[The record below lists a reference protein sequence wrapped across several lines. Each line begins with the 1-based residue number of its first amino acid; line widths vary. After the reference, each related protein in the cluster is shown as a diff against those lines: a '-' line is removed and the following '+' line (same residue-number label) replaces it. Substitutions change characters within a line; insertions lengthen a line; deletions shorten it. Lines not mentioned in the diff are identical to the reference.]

1 LASLTGIHTIQAADG
16 EIDQEECM
24 KVLITGG
31 LGFVGT
37 QICLRLLE
45 SGHDVTLVDHAPQP
59 KPYTPKKAR
68 YIAADTTQPGPWQ
81 EEIPKQD
88 LIVNLAGASIFGRWN
103 AAYKRLLY
111 DSRILTT
118 RNVVQAMSSENGST
132 LLSTSAIGYYGFRK
146 DEELTE
152 ESPPGDDFLARL
164 CIDWEREALEARM
177 KGVRVVITRFGIV
190 LGRNGGA
197 LQQMIPA
204 FKRFVGGPLGSGRQW
219 FSWVHMQDLLNAIM
233 FLVDHTDIYGP
244 VNCCSPQP
252 VQNKELAKTLGRI
265 IHRPSY
271 LSTPSFMLKL
281 ALGEFATALT
291 EGQRVT
297 PAVLL
302 QAGFKFNYPRLA
314 DALQNILTS

>member
-1 LASLTGIHTIQAADG
+1 
-16 EIDQEECM
+16 M

-37 QICLRLLE
+37 QLCIRFLE
-45 SGHDVTLVDHAPQP
+45 GGHDVTLVDHSPQP
-59 KPYTPKKAR
+59 KPHTPARAR
-68 YIAADTTQPGPWQ
+68 YLCADTTLPGRWQ
-81 EEIPKQD
+81 EEISSQD
-88 LIVNLAGASIFGRWN
+88 VVINLAGASIFGKWN
-103 AAYKRLLY
+103 AAYKKLLY

-118 RNVVQAMSSENGST
+118 RNVVQAMTSENESL

-152 ESPPGDDFLARL
+152 GSRPGDDFLARL
-164 CIDWEREALEARM
+164 CIDWENEALEART
-177 KGVRVVITRFGIV
+177 KGVRVVVTRFGIV

-204 FKRFVGGPLGSGRQW
+204 FRRFVGGPLASGKQW
-219 FSWVHMQDLLNAIM
+219 FSWVHMQDLLNAIF
-233 FLVDHTDIYGP
+233 FLVAHSDIRGP

-252 VQNKELAKTLGRI
+252 VRNEELAKTLGKT

-271 LSTPSFMLKL
+271 LSTPAFVLRL
-281 ALGEFATALT
+281 ALGDFASALT
-291 EGQRVT
+291 EGQRVV

-302 QAGFKFNYPRLA
+302 QAGFKFEYPALA
-314 DALQNILTS
+314 DALRSILTDG